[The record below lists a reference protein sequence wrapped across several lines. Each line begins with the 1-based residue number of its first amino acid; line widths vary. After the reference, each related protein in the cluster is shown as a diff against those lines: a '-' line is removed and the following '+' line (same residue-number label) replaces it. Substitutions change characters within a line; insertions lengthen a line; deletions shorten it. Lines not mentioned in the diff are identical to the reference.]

1 MSVCKDIFI
10 VQIQL
15 SNYVTFIVLLKWTV
29 RLQVQIWKQMF
40 VAKHFFFFLSYNHFC
55 GGFHICLES
64 LSLGSLSKHLQLSLN
79 LLAEVKYPYI

>member
-40 VAKHFFFFLSYNHFC
+40 VAKHFFFFCLTIISVVVFTYVWSHYLWGHYQN
-55 GGFHICLES
+55 ICS
-64 LSLGSLSKHLQLSLN
+64 
-79 LLAEVKYPYI
+79 